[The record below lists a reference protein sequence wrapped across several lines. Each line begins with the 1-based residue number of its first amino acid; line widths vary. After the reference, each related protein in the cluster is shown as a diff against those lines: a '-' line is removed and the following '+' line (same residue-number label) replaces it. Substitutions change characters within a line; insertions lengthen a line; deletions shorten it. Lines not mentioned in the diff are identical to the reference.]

1 MITIPVSRIR
11 RRWLRRTTIAV
22 SMPFV
27 LVMQILL
34 AVFAMIIA
42 IGTVLYTLPSVLWD
56 NIASAVDVW
65 KMP

>member
-1 MITIPVSRIR
+1 MITIPVSRIQ

-27 LVMQILL
+27 LVLQMML
-34 AVFAMIIA
+34 AVFAMLLA
-42 IGTVLYTLPSVLWD
+42 VGTVLYTLPSVLWD